1 MVGEKSKSLPASGTT
16 RRVSRVVLDA
26 NVAFR
31 ALVAECP
38 DVSRRLDHPGED
50 EFFAPFFL
58 IAELRAGTQGFRP

>member
-1 MVGEKSKSLPASGTT
+1 M
-16 RRVSRVVLDA
+16 SRVVLDA

-38 DVSRRLDHPGED
+38 DVSPRLDHPGED